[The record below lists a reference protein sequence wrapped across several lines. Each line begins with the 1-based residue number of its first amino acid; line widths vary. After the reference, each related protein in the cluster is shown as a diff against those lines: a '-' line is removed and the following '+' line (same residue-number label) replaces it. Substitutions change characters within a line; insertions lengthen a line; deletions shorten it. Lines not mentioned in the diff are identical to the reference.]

1 MHTHNW
7 KEAYT
12 TLDYSYDMLHFECVE
27 CKEVM
32 PIEEIERRL
41 NAVEMLPVE
50 KAKEIIEGV
59 LKLAHFVG
67 DVIDDDELKTIAINQ
82 NKDLLAYASILEG
95 ETT

>member
-1 MHTHNW
+1 MHTHVWRHFNQDIPFLCRLGDCAAQLTW
-7 KEAYT
+7 EEA
-12 TLDYSYDMLHFECVE
+12 
-27 CKEVM
+27 
-32 PIEEIERRL
+32 ERRL

-67 DVIDDDELKTIAINQ
+67 DVIDDDELKTIAINP